1 MRTCDLTLSG
11 SSPTGFA
18 DGRLKF
24 GRVIRIAL
32 IVCGSQVCVLWS
44 CVGKSYIIARPDS
57 LFTTIVA
64 PKALQGCKE
73 SREVL
78 RWGGSPP

>member
-11 SSPTGFA
+11 SSPTCFA

-32 IVCGSQVCVLWS
+32 IVCGSQVCALWS
-44 CVGKSYIIARPDS
+44 CVGKKLHHR
-57 LFTTIVA
+57 TTRLTLYYYCGAQSVTR
-64 PKALQGCKE
+64 L
-73 SREVL
+73 
-78 RWGGSPP
+78 